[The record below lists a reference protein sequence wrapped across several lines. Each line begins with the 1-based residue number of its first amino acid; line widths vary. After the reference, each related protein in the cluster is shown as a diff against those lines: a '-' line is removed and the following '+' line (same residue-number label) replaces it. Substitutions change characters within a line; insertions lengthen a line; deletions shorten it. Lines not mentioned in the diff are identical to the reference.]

1 MFKFHDC
8 FRSLPGQTVSLKI
21 LSMNPGDDEL
31 IPFYWYDI
39 VLNTTGEVVG
49 KISIR
54 IGDNYHSYYNGHIG
68 YEIDEPYRGHGYALA
83 ACKMVLPVARFH
95 GMTRLHL
102 TCDEDNIAS
111 YKTIE
116 KLGGKLM
123 EIVTPPQDY
132 FAWFDGIAP
141 HRIYELKL

>member
-1 MFKFHDC
+1 MFQFSDH
-8 FRSLPGQTVSLKI
+8 FRRLSGPVLTLKI
-21 LSMNPGDDEL
+21 LSMHPGDNEL

-39 VLNTTGEVVG
+39 LLNATGEVVG

-68 YEIDEPYRGHGYALA
+68 YEIDEPYRGHGYALT
-83 ACKMVLPVARFH
+83 ACKMVLPVAKFH
-95 GMTRLHL
+95 GMTRLTL
-102 TCDEDNIAS
+102 TCDEDNVAS

-116 KLGGKLM
+116 KLGGQLL
-123 EIVTPPQDY
+123 EIVTPPRDY